1 MAATYIRALAD
12 EGLGLS
18 EIGGKGQSLARL
30 AAAGLPVPNGFH
42 ITTAAYD
49 DFIAENHLGDLI
61 KVQLATISDPANQA
75 TDRAAASI
83 TALIT
88 GKEIPPAMATHIVR
102 AYQRL
107 GSPPV
112 AVRSSATAE
121 DLPEASFAGQ
131 QESFLNV
138 SGTDQLL
145 EAVRRCWASLW
156 TDRAIDYRARNTQR
170 IQVSSL
176 RRREVVV
183 VTHVLHKWTTGA
195 TL

>member
-12 EGLGLS
+12 EGLGLT

-49 DFIAENHLGDLI
+49 DFIAQSQLGDLI
-61 KVQLATISDPANQA
+61 KVQLATISDPANQE

-83 TALIT
+83 AALIAD
-88 GKEIPPAMATHIVR
+88 KEIPPAMAADIVR
-102 AYQRL
+102 AYQGL

-156 TDRAIDYRARNTQR
+156 TARAMSCRAQHQ
-170 IQVSSL
+170 IEPDKISL
-176 RRREVVV
+176 
-183 VTHVLHKWTTGA
+183 
-195 TL
+195 